1 MIYDRF
7 EELSKYKGCF
17 KGLDTLIEWAK
28 TNRVQDL
35 PLGKTEIDG
44 ERVFVNVMV
53 AETRAPETA
62 KYEVHQKYMDLQMD
76 IEGCE
81 SFQVAKTFTFDEN
94 GFDGKSDI
102 GFGTGEIGTIGY
114 LGKGNFALFLPEEP
128 HMPTLLMEK
137 CMPVKKVVFKI
148 LKDEFYH

>member
-28 TNRVQDL
+28 TNQVQDL

-53 AETRAPETA
+53 AETRKPEMA
-62 KYEVHQKYMDLQMD
+62 KYEVHRKYMDLQLD
-76 IEGCE
+76 LEGCE
-81 SFQVAKTFTFDEN
+81 SVQVAKTFTFDEH
-94 GFDGKSDI
+94 GFDFQADI
-102 GFGTGEIGTIGY
+102 GFGTGEVGVIGH
-114 LGKGNFALFLPEEP
+114 LGQGNFVLFLPEEP
-128 HMPTLLMEK
+128 HMPTLSIQK
-137 CMPVKKVVFKI
+137 CTLVKKVVFKI
-148 LKDEFYH
+148 LKDEFYE